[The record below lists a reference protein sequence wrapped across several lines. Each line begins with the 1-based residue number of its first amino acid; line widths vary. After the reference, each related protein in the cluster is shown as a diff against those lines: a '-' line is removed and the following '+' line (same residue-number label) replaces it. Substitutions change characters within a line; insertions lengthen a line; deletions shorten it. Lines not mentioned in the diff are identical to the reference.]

1 MKGTLII
8 TAIIAFTFTVS
19 AQKKVKLNL
28 TNAIVIGQIDKPQE
42 RYALEGAL
50 TSLLAQN
57 GVKSAPSLNYV
68 KVGGDTQV
76 LASDSM
82 MTAMKNLGFDTY
94 CIVNVRGYDRK
105 FKASERRDPLIE
117 KLGQGSLFEL
127 YRQEAVSVT
136 FEFTFYRN
144 GEFVKSDIV
153 KLGNISD
160 RDSVLKRFNKKM
172 EKHITKNWK

>member
-1 MKGTLII
+1 MKGLLIFALIALTLN
-8 TAIIAFTFTVS
+8 AN
-19 AQKKVKLNL
+19 AQKKVKIKL
-28 TNAIVIGQIDKPQE
+28 TNAVVIGQIDKPAE

-50 TSLLAQN
+50 TGLLAQN
-57 GVKSAPSLNYV
+57 GIKSAPSLNFV
-68 KVGGDTQV
+68 KVGGDTQI
-76 LASDSM
+76 LASDSV
-82 MTAMKNLGFDTY
+82 MTSLKDQGFDTY

-105 FKASERRDPLIE
+105 FKASVRRDSLIE

-144 GEFVKSDIV
+144 GEFVKNDII

-172 EKHITKNWK
+172 DKFIYKNWR